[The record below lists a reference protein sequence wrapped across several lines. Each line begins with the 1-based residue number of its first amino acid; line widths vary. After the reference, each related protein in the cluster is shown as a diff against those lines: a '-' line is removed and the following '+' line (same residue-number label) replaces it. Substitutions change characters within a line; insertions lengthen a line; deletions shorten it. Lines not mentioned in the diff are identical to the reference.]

1 VQVGIMGR
9 VGGDNDS
16 YIERG
21 LYALDDPDFLIV
33 NEPFTVLFAHGSQL
47 LNVPLPNFYAILTT
61 TLMLYALA
69 SSRDRFIYLIAYTL
83 FVIPI
88 AIGYLRQGL
97 AMSLLL
103 LMMMSASRVS
113 MVTSSIISVVA
124 HPASLLPLAVAQAH
138 RQLKNSTALTKII
151 LLLGGI
157 GLYNYVSDSLGH
169 YLTHYSLESD
179 VQSSGYW
186 FRLATYIFILT
197 IISINRDEKNKP
209 NTLLRGAWTI
219 SLISVVM
226 FFLSGSTAAD
236 RIQIFVVP
244 WILCCIARSRVSS
257 SSIYIS
263 IVSVGYLISWLLL
276 SPHAQANWQY
286 NSFILSN

>member
-1 VQVGIMGR
+1 MV
-9 VGGDNDS
+9 
-16 YIERG
+16 
-21 LYALDDPDFLIV
+21 
-33 NEPFTVLFAHGSQL
+33 
-47 LNVPLPNFYAILTT
+47 
-61 TLMLYALA
+61 YALA
-69 SSRDRFIYLIAYTL
+69 SSKDRFIYLISYTL

-157 GLYNYVSDSLGH
+157 ELYSYVSDSLGH
-169 YLTHYSLESD
+169 YLTHYTLESD

-186 FRLATYIFILT
+186 L
-197 IISINRDEKNKP
+197 E
-209 NTLLRGAWTI
+209 
-219 SLISVVM
+219 
-226 FFLSGSTAAD
+226 
-236 RIQIFVVP
+236 
-244 WILCCIARSRVSS
+244 
-257 SSIYIS
+257 
-263 IVSVGYLISWLLL
+263 
-276 SPHAQANWQY
+276 
-286 NSFILSN
+286 